1 MNTLTDSTKQPL
13 DSSKNPLDSTKQKR
27 AKKTSEIKL
36 NTSAFRKFALNNG
49 FIKMV
54 SPKAIDEMRCYLK
67 NYLLVPIVE
76 EITEFIKFTMSGKSQ
91 KSFRIVQLDKLKT
104 IIQKHILHDIDESVE
119 IKNDTV
125 ISKKHK
131 EFAFHPLTFRKYIIQ
146 LTEQISHVKNIQWSS
161 KCMEMLQIII
171 EHELYIIM
179 DTCGNVLNSNANES
193 RKGNLKLTKKDVCFV
208 FEARYN
214 KR

>member
-1 MNTLTDSTKQPL
+1 MNTITDSTNISKQ
-13 DSSKNPLDSTKQKR
+13 DHDSTKQKR
-27 AKKTSEIKL
+27 TKKNNELKL
-36 NTSAFRKFALNNG
+36 NTSAFRKFALHNG

-54 SPKAIDEMRCYLK
+54 SPKAIDEMRRYLK

-91 KSFRIVQLDKLKT
+91 KSFRIVQIEKLKT
-104 IIQKHILHDIDESVE
+104 IIQKHILHNIDESVD
-119 IKNDTV
+119 ITNDTIV
-125 ISKKHK
+125 SKKHK
-131 EFAFHPLTFRKYIIQ
+131 DFAFHPLTFRKYIIQ
-146 LTEQISHVKNIQWSS
+146 LTEEISHVKNIQWSS

-179 DTCGNVLNSNANES
+179 DTCGKVLSGNCNES

>member
-1 MNTLTDSTKQPL
+1 MNTLTDSTKQ
-13 DSSKNPLDSTKQKR
+13 DIDSTKQKR
-27 AKKTSEIKL
+27 TKKNNELKL
-36 NTSAFRKFALNNG
+36 NTSAFRKFAMHNG

-54 SPKAIDEMRCYLK
+54 SPKAIDEMRRYLK

-91 KSFRIVQLDKLKT
+91 KSFRIVQIDKLKT

-119 IKNDTV
+119 IQNDTIV
-125 ISKKHK
+125 SKKHK
-131 EFAFHPLTFRKYIIQ
+131 DFAFHPLTFRKYIIQ
-146 LTEQISHVKNIQWSS
+146 LTEEISRVKNIQWSS

-179 DTCGNVLNSNANES
+179 DTCGKVLNGNSNES

>member
-1 MNTLTDSTKQPL
+1 MNTLTDSTKQ
-13 DSSKNPLDSTKQKR
+13 DIDSTKQKR
-27 AKKTSEIKL
+27 TKKNNELKL
-36 NTSAFRKFALNNG
+36 NTSAFRKFAMHNG

-54 SPKAIDEMRCYLK
+54 SPKAIDEMRRYLK

-91 KSFRIVQLDKLKT
+91 KSFRIVQIDKLKT
-104 IIQKHILHDIDESVE
+104 IIQKHILHNIDESVE
-119 IKNDTV
+119 IKNDTIV
-125 ISKKHK
+125 SKKHK
-131 EFAFHPLTFRKYIIQ
+131 DFAFHPLTFRKYIIQ
-146 LTEQISHVKNIQWSS
+146 LTEEISRVKNIQWSS

-179 DTCGNVLNSNANES
+179 DTCGKVLSNNSNES

>member
-1 MNTLTDSTKQPL
+1 MNTLTDSTKQ
-13 DSSKNPLDSTKQKR
+13 DIDSTKQKR
-27 AKKTSEIKL
+27 SKKNNELKL
-36 NTSAFRKFALNNG
+36 NTSAFRKFAMHNG

-54 SPKAIDEMRCYLK
+54 SPKAIDEMRRYLK

-91 KSFRIVQLDKLKT
+91 KSFRIVQIDKLKT

-119 IKNDTV
+119 IQNDTIV
-125 ISKKHK
+125 SKKHK
-131 EFAFHPLTFRKYIIQ
+131 DFAFHPLTFRKYIIQ
-146 LTEQISHVKNIQWSS
+146 LTEEISRVKNIQWSS

-179 DTCGNVLNSNANES
+179 DTCGKVLNGNSNES

>member
-1 MNTLTDSTKQPL
+1 MNTLTDSTKQ
-13 DSSKNPLDSTKQKR
+13 DIDSTKQKR
-27 AKKTSEIKL
+27 TKKNNELKL
-36 NTSAFRKFALNNG
+36 NTSAFRKFAMHNG

-54 SPKAIDEMRCYLK
+54 SPKAIDEMRRYLK

-91 KSFRIVQLDKLKT
+91 KSFRIVQIDKLKT
-104 IIQKHILHDIDESVE
+104 IIQKHILHNIDESVE
-119 IKNDTV
+119 IKNDTIV
-125 ISKKHK
+125 SKKHK
-131 EFAFHPLTFRKYIIQ
+131 DFAFHPLTFRKYIIQ
-146 LTEQISHVKNIQWSS
+146 LTEEISRVKNIQWSF

-179 DTCGNVLNSNANES
+179 DTCGKVLNGNSNES